1 MITIRPLDIGKL
13 YQNGFDAINLNR
25 EWFMRLRG
33 LIEATEWAPD
43 PDGIYQSVPTWS
55 LSFKRSN
62 HVQKIEQEREH
73 NALMLQH
80 APSELIA
87 ACESLLKAPEIMG
100 DWLEAYAAN
109 MSFISLWNGAED
121 LDWHWDGPAQA
132 DFFFLIYL
140 NKSMGW
146 QDDGGGELLTGRRPL
161 RSGYLRVNS
170 DEVAHLATIKPAS
183 RTLVCCNNQNPSFV
197 HKVKPLG
204 SADERVVLMIG
215 FHLIPTMRGQLYDT
229 SAHI

>member
-1 MITIRPLDIGKL
+1 MITIRPIEIDQL
-13 YQNGFDAINLNR
+13 YQNGFDAIGLSR
-25 EWFMRLRG
+25 EWFMRLREQ
-33 LIEATEWAPD
+33 IDATSWAPD

-55 LSFKRSN
+55 LSFKRSE
-62 HVQKIEQEREH
+62 HAHKIDQESEH
-73 NALMLQH
+73 NAQMLQN
-80 APSELIA
+80 APRTLID
-87 ACESLLKAPEIMG
+87 ACQDLLKAPEIMG
-100 DWLEAYAAN
+100 DWLEAYTAK